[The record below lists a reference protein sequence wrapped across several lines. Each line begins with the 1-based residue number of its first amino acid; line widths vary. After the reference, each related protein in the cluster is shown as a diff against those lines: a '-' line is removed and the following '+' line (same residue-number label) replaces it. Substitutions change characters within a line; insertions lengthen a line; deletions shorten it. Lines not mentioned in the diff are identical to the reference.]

1 MQTHF
6 VCLANSLKEGGRC
19 IAGIELDMHNKPV
32 FYDGKPKWIRPVCNT
47 EHGEVPIH
55 IAFPF
60 DLLDIIKLDVIE
72 SKPSHFQT
80 ENVNFNMNTI
90 EKVGSF
96 DQNELKHLCD
106 DRISLFGNRGKA
118 VSQESIHNLNHSLA
132 LLSVNNFSVFEKIYP
147 DKPNRPQIRIS
158 FEYNGSIYD
167 VPVTDPMF
175 RDKFAM
181 NKNILKDIKQV
192 YLCTSLGILW
202 EGWYHKLCAG
212 IIY

>member
-19 IAGIELDMHNKPV
+19 IADIELDIHNKPIIQN
-32 FYDGKPKWIRPVCNT
+32 GRPKWIRPVCNT

-55 IAFPF
+55 IAYPF
-60 DLLDIIKLDVIE
+60 DLLDIIMLDVIE
-72 SKPSHFQT
+72 CKPSHFQT
-80 ENVNFNMNTI
+80 ENVSFDTNTI
-90 EKVGSF
+90 QKAGTF
-96 DQNELKHLCD
+96 DQNELIHFCE
-106 DRISLFGNRGKA
+106 DRINLFGNRGKA
-118 VSQESIHNLNHSLA
+118 VSQESIHDLHHSLA
-132 LLSVNNFSVFEKIYP
+132 LLSVNKFNVYEKIYP
-147 DKPNRPQIRIS
+147 AKPSRPQVRIS
-158 FEYNGSIYD
+158 FEYKGSVYD
-167 VPVTDPMF
+167 IPVTDPMF

-181 NKNILKDIKQV
+181 NKNVLKDIHQV